1 MADNKNDLIKSDEE
15 VVTTKSGDLQNFGN
29 APKTPVLGVKSVHI

>member
-1 MADNKNDLIKSDEE
+1 MAENKVDLIKSDEE
-15 VVTTKSGDLQNFGN
+15 VATPKSDQQNFGN